1 MGVQVTEKYYLV
13 VERVSHPS
21 LISAGQWK
29 VPEDLNGVSHAMYAR
44 KVSLLALIWTI
55 IPEYTLE

>member
-1 MGVQVTEKYYLV
+1 MGVQVTLKHYLV
-13 VERVSHPS
+13 VERVSHRS

-44 KVSLLALIWTI
+44 NISLLAI
-55 IPEYTLE
+55 I